1 MANNLSAFTPK
12 KFSLKTIAK
21 LWNETLYN
29 KVANTDYE
37 GDIKN
42 EGDRVVVRTEQDIN
56 LSTYTKGMT
65 LVAQDLAPIS
75 EELLIDQLKY
85 FKFVVDDVD
94 KMQNDIKTIDKHADN
109 AKKQVAKTIDTDIF
123 SYAWKEVLG
132 DNFVGTD
139 YSTGTVT
146 VTTVT
151 GAVTGSGTT
160 FTAGMVGCPFKA
172 TGHTQYYRIL
182 SQSSATAI
190 VIEDYDAPATY
201 SGGAIAGGTAY
212 VIKGATPIQLTKT
225 NFYQYLCTVGE
236 VLDTQNTPDE
246 DRWLVI
252 NAKAKAVLRQAPEF
266 IPAVDK
272 AYENVVVSAK
282 IGEIAGFR
290 VYRSELI
297 AGANGATTGYYYL
310 AGDKGFISFAMQIMK
325 TSVISSDIDPNSFV
339 STCKGLVVWGR
350 KVFKGTRGRG
360 AVLRAY
366 F

>member
-29 KVANTDYE
+29 KISNTDYE
-37 GDIKN
+37 GEIKN

-65 LVAQDLAPIS
+65 LVAQDLNPIS
-75 EELLIDQLKY
+75 EELVVDQMKY

-94 KMQNDIKTIDKHADN
+94 KLQNDIKTIDKHADN
-109 AKKQVAKTIDTDIF
+109 AKKQVAKVIDTDIF
-123 SYAWKEVLG
+123 TYAWKEAHG
-132 DNFVGTD
+132 DNFIGVD
-139 YSTGTVT
+139 YSTGTVAVA
-146 VTTVT
+146 VTTGVVT
-151 GAVTGSGTT
+151 GTGTT
-160 FTAGMVGCPFKA
+160 FTTNMVGCPFKA

-182 SQSSATAI
+182 SFASATSI
-190 VIEDYDAPATY
+190 TIEDYDAPGTY
-201 SGGAIAGGTAY
+201 SGGAIGGGTAY
-212 VIKGATPIQLTKT
+212 VIKGATPVQLTKS
-225 NFYQYLCTVGE
+225 NIYQYLCTVGE
-236 VLDTQNTPDE
+236 VLDTALCPDE
-246 DRWLVI
+246 GRWLVI
-252 NAKAKAVLRQAPEF
+252 NGKARAVIRQAPEF

-272 AYENVVVSAK
+272 AYNDVVVSAK
-282 IGEIAGFR
+282 LGEIAGFEVFR
-290 VYRSELI
+290 TELI
-297 AGANGATTGYYYL
+297 DGTNTSTTGFRFV